1 MQQIQGL
8 PVVMFYTCFC
18 ERVCVFTAHR
28 CESDCVLKNVCIFML
43 NRCVCEPVCIV
54 CVCARESIKVL
65 PDFIG

>member
-1 MQQIQGL
+1 MSAANSGSPSGDVL
-8 PVVMFYTCFC
+8 HVFC

-54 CVCARESIKVL
+54 CVCARVYKSAS
-65 PDFIG
+65 